1 MLIGIIMNLKE
12 IVKESLLKIANLIFN
27 GNLSEM
33 SREVGIP
40 RAQLQTYGNRSLPGG
55 DILRK
60 FVDYGISSDY
70 ILSCEGSM
78 FADNKAGQ
86 ELKLKFDAKYAEGNY
101 KIVST
106 DFFNIIL
113 KELNK

>member
-1 MLIGIIMNLKE
+1 MNLKE
-12 IVKESLLKIANLIFN
+12 IVKESLLKVANLVFN

-33 SREVGIP
+33 SREVEIP
-40 RAQLQTYGNRSLPGG
+40 RAQLQTYGLRSVPGG

-70 ILSCEGSM
+70 ILTGQGSM
-78 FADNKAGQ
+78 FANNKAGQ
-86 ELKLKFDAKYAEGNY
+86 ELKLKFDDKYAVGNY
-101 KIVST
+101 KVVSA
-106 DFFNIIL
+106 DFFNLIL